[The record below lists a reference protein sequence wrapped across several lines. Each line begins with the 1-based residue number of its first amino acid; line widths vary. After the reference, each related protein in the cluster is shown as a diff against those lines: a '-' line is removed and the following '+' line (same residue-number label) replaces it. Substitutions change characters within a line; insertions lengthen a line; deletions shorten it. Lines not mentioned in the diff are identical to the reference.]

1 MSPAALSWM
10 SGTGTANVTL
20 VVAVAVLVGTGV
32 YMLLERTLTRVVLGM
47 LLLSNGVNLLI
58 LVGGGVA
65 GGAPILGR
73 TPIGRMSDPL
83 PEAMILTAIV
93 ITLGVS
99 AFLLAVAY
107 RSWQLTGDDEVQNDY
122 EDTRVIERA
131 EHREADAEPG
141 ADTDTDEHPVE
152 PGDQPEDAR

>member
-1 MSPAALSWM
+1 MTPVALSWM
-10 SGTGTANVTL
+10 NGVGTANLTL
-20 VVAVAVLVGTGV
+20 VVAVAVLVGSGV
-32 YMLLERTLTRVVLGM
+32 YLLLERTLTRVVLGT
-47 LLLSNGVNLLI
+47 LLIGNGVNLLI
-58 LVGGGVA
+58 LIGGGVA

-73 TPIGRMSDPL
+73 TPIGSMSDPL

-122 EDTRVIERA
+122 EDYRVIERS
-131 EHREADAEPG
+131 EHGDDAEADAD
-141 ADTDTDEHPVE
+141 ADTDEDPEE
-152 PGDQPEDAR
+152 PGDQPEADR